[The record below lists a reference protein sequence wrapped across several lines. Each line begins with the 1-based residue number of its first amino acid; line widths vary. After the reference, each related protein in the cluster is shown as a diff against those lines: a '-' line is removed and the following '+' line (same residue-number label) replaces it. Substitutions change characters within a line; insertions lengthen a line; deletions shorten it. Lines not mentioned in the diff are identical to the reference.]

1 MARQIADA
9 RRKPA
14 AMLPARLPA
23 ERAFEADEDAAAEAA
38 TVAGVEGA
46 TAEALR
52 TELAAV
58 DAMLALAEPTA
69 MRADARVRWLVQW
82 VEQNMLDGRVWNQRG
97 LPFCDAD
104 YRPRI
109 EARSDRDPMAIQW
122 SAP

>member
-1 MARQIADA
+1 
-9 RRKPA
+9 
-14 AMLPARLPA
+14 
-23 ERAFEADEDAAAEAA
+23 
-38 TVAGVEGA
+38 
-46 TAEALR
+46 
-52 TELAAV
+52 
-58 DAMLALAEPTA
+58 MLALAEPTA

-109 EARSDRDPMAIQW
+109 EARSDRDPMAVQW